1 MTTGSIRPRCKTNS
15 VTKSMR
21 RLMKG
26 ISSWDNLTTF
36 EIALTSA
43 VVPCVLRY
51 NNKWSLLGTHECKHL
66 YGMRNVSIREDG
78 IKAEAGWRPYP
89 PTCVLSNYRRERV
102 KTASRLVQIYRDLL
116 LKSPTVLM
124 GPQFL
129 FKTMKDAGIGIL
141 DKWTKRRTRRRVG
154 EKKLC

>member
-1 MTTGSIRPRCKTNS
+1 MLDVKRHLI
-15 VTKSMR
+15 
-21 RLMKG
+21 
-26 ISSWDNLTTF
+26 
-36 EIALTSA
+36 
-43 VVPCVLRY
+43 CVLYVEMALKGSKEERLHW
-51 NNKWSLLGTHECKHL
+51 NAIVVGETTA
-66 YGMRNVSIREDG
+66 VSAEDG

-89 PTCVLSNYRRERV
+89 PTCVLSKYRRERV